1 MDLCCLPLLKLI
13 NKWCVKDIMILGG
26 ARSIVHFCLLFK
38 SWILLKCKSVS
49 KPYLRAYLTA
59 WLPVA
64 IKAINLSCQ
73 CFASA
78 PRTCTCTESR
88 ISEGL
93 KIVSTS
99 LFIYGNTELDG
110 IYVSEKIDFFLSL
123 VLLISLSHSEVHLS
137 LPPSRTRPA
146 YSLLNSNA
154 WLHSMN

>member
-1 MDLCCLPLLKLI
+1 
-13 NKWCVKDIMILGG
+13 MILGG

-110 IYVSEKIDFFLSL
+110 IYISEKILFLSL
-123 VLLISLSHSEVHLS
+123 VLFISLSHSGVHLS
-137 LPPSRTRPA
+137 LPPSRTRPV